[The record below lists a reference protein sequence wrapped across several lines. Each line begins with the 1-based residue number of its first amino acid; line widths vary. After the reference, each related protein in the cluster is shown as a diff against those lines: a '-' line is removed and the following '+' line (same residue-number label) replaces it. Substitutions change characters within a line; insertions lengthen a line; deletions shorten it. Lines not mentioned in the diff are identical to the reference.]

1 MRHQNSVM
9 HELLKRIPWGQFE
22 AVVEKHD
29 ADWCV
34 RKLST
39 KSQLVALLHAQLS
52 GASSLREIVTTM
64 ASHEARLY
72 HLGAT
77 APKRS
82 TLADANAKRPAAL
95 FAELF
100 DVVLAQAHRGLRK
113 ATKEAVRLIDA
124 TRIPLNA
131 LSTSWAQY
139 DTGSNGVK
147 VSIVYDPDAILPVR
161 FAINLARTNDMV
173 PAKEFAIEPG
183 ATYVFDMGYYSFI
196 WWGDLDAKGCR
207 FVTRLKSNTPTRVV
221 EERPVAEYGSIV
233 VDQVVLLPQRLQH
246 ARTHRLGEKP
256 VREIHVVIDNGKTLR
271 LVTNDL
277 TSPAEEIADLY
288 KTRWQIELFFR
299 WIKQTLKIRKFL
311 GITENAVRIQIA
323 VALIAYVL
331 LRMAHAAQNSVDSLL
346 TFTRL
351 VRANLMH
358 LRSIHHLD
366 RPQPP
371 RKPSNPNQ
379 MGFAI
384 C

>member
-1 MRHQNSVM
+1 MRHENSVM
-9 HELLKRIPWGQFE
+9 HELLKRIPWAKFE

-29 ADWCV
+29 ADRCV

-39 KSQLVALLHAQLS
+39 KSQFIALLHAQLS
-52 GASSLREIVTTM
+52 GASSLREIVTTT

-77 APKRS
+77 APRRS

-95 FAELF
+95 FADIF

-113 ATKEAVRLIDA
+113 ATKDAVRLIDA

-139 DTGSNGVK
+139 DTRSNGVK
-147 VSIVYDPDAILPVR
+147 VSIVYDPDAIVPVR

-173 PAKEFAIEPG
+173 PAKEFPIEPG

-207 FVTRLKSNTPTRVV
+207 FVTRLKSSTPTRVV
-221 EERPVAEYGSIV
+221 AERPVAEYSLIV
-233 VDQVVLLPQRLQH
+233 ADQIVMLPQRLPH
-246 ARTHRLGEKP
+246 ARSHRLGERP
-256 VREIHVVIDNGKTLR
+256 VREVHVVIDNGKTLR

-311 GITENAVRIQIA
+311 GTTENAVRIQIA
-323 VALIAYVL
+323 VALIAYLL
-331 LRMAHAAQNSVDSLL
+331 LRMAHCAQSSVQSLL

-358 LRSIHHLD
+358 FRSIHDLE

-371 RKPSNPNQ
+371 RNPPNPNQ
-379 MGFAI
+379 MRFAL

>member
-1 MRHQNSVM
+1 MRHENSVM
-9 HELLKRIPWGQFE
+9 HDLLKRIPWGQFE

-29 ADWCV
+29 SDRCV

-39 KSQLVALLHAQLS
+39 KSQFIALLHAQLS

-95 FAELF
+95 FADLF

-113 ATKEAVRLIDA
+113 ATQDVVRLIDA

-131 LSTSWAQY
+131 LSTSWARY
-139 DTGSNGVK
+139 DTRSNGVK
-147 VSIVYDPDAILPVR
+147 VSIVYDTDAIVPVR
-161 FAINLARTNDMV
+161 FAIDLARTNDMV
-173 PAKEFAIEPG
+173 PAKAFPIEPG

-207 FVTRLKSNTPTRVV
+207 FVTRLKSNTPTRAV
-221 EERPVAEYGSIV
+221 EERPVAEYGPIV
-233 VDQVVLLPQRLQH
+233 VDQVVMLPQRLQH
-246 ARTHRLGEKP
+246 ARTHHLGEKP
-256 VREIHVVIDNGKTLR
+256 VREVHVVIDSGKTLR

-311 GITENAVRIQIA
+311 GTSENAVRVQIA
-323 VALIAYVL
+323 VALIAYLL
-331 LRMAHAAQNSVDSLL
+331 LRMAHAAQSSVDSLL

-358 LRSIHHLD
+358 LRSIHGLD

-371 RKPSNPNQ
+371 RQPSNPNQ
-379 MGFAI
+379 MGFAL